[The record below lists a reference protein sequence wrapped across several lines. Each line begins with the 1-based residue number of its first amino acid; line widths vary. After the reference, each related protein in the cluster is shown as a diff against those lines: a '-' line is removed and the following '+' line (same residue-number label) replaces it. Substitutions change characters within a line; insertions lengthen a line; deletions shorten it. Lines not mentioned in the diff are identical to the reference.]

1 MPFAIIS
8 VVPLS
13 EVGEH
18 KEVLPSFLVDI
29 ISGSTLAKFISID
42 AVLV

>member
-1 MPFAIIS
+1 MAFAIIS

-18 KEVLPSFLVDI
+18 KEVLQSFLVDI

-42 AVLV
+42 AVLE